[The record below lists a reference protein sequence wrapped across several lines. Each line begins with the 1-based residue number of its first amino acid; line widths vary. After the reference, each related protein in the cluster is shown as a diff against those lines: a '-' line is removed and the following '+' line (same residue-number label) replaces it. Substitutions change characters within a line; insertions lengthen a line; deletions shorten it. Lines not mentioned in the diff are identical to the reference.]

1 MSEISVGL
9 NSSEDMAAKTAAQ
22 NYYCFSIS
30 TSGNVQ
36 VFLNS
41 AGSGP

>member
-9 NSSEDMAAKTAAQ
+9 NSSEDMAGKADAQ
-22 NYYCFSIS
+22 NRYSFIIS

>member
-22 NYYCFSIS
+22 NYYYADFP
-30 TSGNVQ
+30 
-36 VFLNS
+36 
-41 AGSGP
+41 A